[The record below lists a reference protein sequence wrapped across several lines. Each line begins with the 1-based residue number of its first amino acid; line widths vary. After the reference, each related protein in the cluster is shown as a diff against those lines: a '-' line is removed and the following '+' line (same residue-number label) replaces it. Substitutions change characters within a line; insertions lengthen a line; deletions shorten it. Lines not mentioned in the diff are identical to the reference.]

1 MKILLINLNTSKTIT
16 DKMRDV
22 VLKIKRS
29 DTEVEV
35 VCPDSG
41 PTAIDSS
48 YDEAYAVPA
57 MLEVVRK
64 ANNHDFDAII
74 LGCFCDAGVEAAR
87 EISDIPVIAMEEATL
102 ALAITLGSKFSIMTE
117 KQPRVAMKEL
127 HIRRAGLLDRLASIR
142 PLGLSVA
149 ELDAKPEETKHKG
162 LCLAK
167 KMVDEDGAEVIIM
180 GCAAMAGYSE
190 SIEQEVRV
198 PVLDPTAVA
207 FKWAEMVVDLGLT
220 HSKVGL
226 YHTPVLTNM
235 EKKASGISREVR
247 A

>member
-1 MKILLINLNTSKTIT
+1 MKILLINLNTSEAIT
-16 DKMRDV
+16 NKMRDV
-22 VLKIKRS
+22 VLKIKHS

-35 VCPDSG
+35 MCPDSG
-41 PTAIDSS
+41 PIAIDSS

-57 MLEVVRK
+57 TLEVVKK
-64 ANNHDFDAII
+64 ANNRGFDAII

-102 ALAITLGSKFSIMTE
+102 ALAITLGNKFSIMTE

-149 ELDAKPEETKHKG
+149 ELDAKPEETKQKG
-162 LCLAK
+162 LDLAR
-167 KMVDEDGAEVIIM
+167 KMVNEDGAEVIIM
-180 GCAAMAGYSE
+180 GCAAMAGYGE
-190 SIEQEVRV
+190 SIEQQLHV

-207 FKWAEMVVDLGLT
+207 FKWAEMVVGLGLN

-226 YHTPVLTNM
+226 YHTPKLTNM
-235 EKKASGISREVR
+235 DKKGS
-247 A
+247 

>member
-1 MKILLINLNTSKTIT
+1 MKILLINLNTSEAIT
-16 DKMRDV
+16 NKMRDV
-22 VLKIKRS
+22 VMKIRHS

-41 PTAIDSS
+41 PIAIDSS

-57 MLEVVRK
+57 TLEVVKK
-64 ANNHDFDAII
+64 ANNRGFDAII

-102 ALAITLGSKFSIMTE
+102 ALAITLGNKFSIMTE

-149 ELDAKPEETKHKG
+149 ELDANPEETKQKG
-162 LCLAK
+162 LDLAR
-167 KMVDEDGAEVIIM
+167 KMVNEDGAEVIIM
-180 GCAAMAGYSE
+180 GCAAMAGYSA
-190 SIEQEVRV
+190 SIQQQLHV

-207 FKWAEMVVDLGLT
+207 FKWAEMVVDLRLM

-226 YHTPVLTNM
+226 YHTPILTNM
-235 EKKASGISREVR
+235 EQEKSS
-247 A
+247 